1 MDEFYCSE
9 CKCFK
14 GYNVDNDDVE
24 NDYIVVHC
32 KKCFERYYKC
42 RHCTTYCKQK
52 TKRGLE
58 KHRITKH
65 SNICKKKRKQEEAED
80 RANKRHREIVES
92 ESANSSDDHDEGF
105 DNSNCNGNDDIFM
118 SKDDNYDEM
127 VVGMEDQV
135 LAASTNNECVE
146 LLHKLVAAKHYKEDV
161 PMEDLVQAIMSQEH
175 FQEQQGGQQDQC
187 AMDLDDNSLVSNNNE
202 VNENNTAYGYDQFEI
217 FDKRN
222 DNEKRNRCGRVIQD
236 QAQRYMYSNY
246 TQKLKGNFGV
256 GGFQNVVARAGNRN
270 AELDKMADLEEAR
283 IMYSLVKLVLEMS
296 RKDKKE
302 LMVFTS
308 LTKAFVELRQGTYPT
323 FVPTTFNDLRSWVL
337 EGPYSI
343 MSMIPTGRKPK
354 RFHNHACYDLKE
366 ILTIQA
372 GHGADF
378 GFALNGDTQERN
390 TRGLN
395 GTKAM
400 DSLID
405 KVKKHMKK
413 NKVDETEIKKTSIGW
428 LLFWSDSFL
437 RCFIK
442 QKENSVWM
450 LTVTV
455 CPPEG
460 KKRSKL
466 YTYILAIGNSSDDH
480 REVIDYYMSQL
491 NDVMKGF
498 NCFFKKSNTFKR
510 VAYGMI
516 AYNADRPENFSV
528 TNVLQEGA
536 FGRVLGYSV
545 SPNVKTFACCEDCY
559 KRLVS
564 SFIQGD
570 STDNQEGSHKCD
582 KCANFTIVPDNASEY
597 DEKESKLISNRVD
610 KNYPPSY
617 PEEGYGHMPKDR
629 ECGRQYHPPVKLSN
643 AFLLTAFKAAYY
655 GVAVGNWSRLNFD
668 SFVSSCNLRG
678 KTADQLYETATKDKK
693 ENNIKDSLRDIEP
706 RIWRMIDLFRGHIT
720 PIIPMH
726 CLFHGIT
733 PDLMEANHEIL
744 KSYKKMSEFIT
755 FANPI
760 LEKVASFRLNW
771 CKTKH
776 LPKAAWVAEN
786 SMAYGRLMSY
796 LYGMYLK
803 TKPLGRSSNFPDGP
817 PKARE
822 TSEHLSRLLN
832 AYQLCI
838 SVLMSKKKINKAYI
852 SKCIR
857 LFMCAAHY
865 TELQHGSLVSAE
877 VPFLRKLPVDTLKA
891 LAAKLRVKDAQSM
904 NKGALVKKLSSVKDD
919 VLNQFLRP
927 LNQDDSRLQKFQLI
941 YRDMVRDSEVS
952 EGELDSDNFLNEE
965 IKKNTEERNIIKS
978 LAEALGIT
986 VAKGARTKTIINNI
1000 KNVGDDDVTKSLN
1013 SQEVGNLRLSR
1024 TAKLNI
1030 IIKRIIS
1037 KKEQDDKERDES
1049 KKCIWS
1055 GGNWVTLIVNMPDQ
1069 IEFLGPLGLIW

>member
-1 MDEFYCSE
+1 MSFYCRSSNCQWYKE
-9 CKCFK
+9 
-14 GYNVDNDDVE
+14 YNVDNDDVE
-24 NDYIVVHC
+24 NDYIIIHC
-32 KKCFERYYKC
+32 KVCLERYYKC
-42 RHCTTYCKQK
+42 RHCKYCKQEK
-52 TKRGLE
+52 ERG
-58 KHRITKH
+58 KGSIKIHIP
-65 SNICKKKRKQEEAED
+65 NCIGMKKRKQEEAD

-105 DNSNCNGNDDIFM
+105 GNSNCNGNDDIFT

-127 VVGMEDQV
+127 AVGMEDQV
-135 LAASTNNECVE
+135 LAATPTNNECVNIE
-146 LLHKLVAAKHYKEDV
+146 LLHEVLRATQDDVA
-161 PMEDLVQAIMSQEH
+161 MEDLVQAILL
-175 FQEQQGGQQDQC
+175 QEQQGGGQQDQC
-187 AMDLDDNSLVSNNNE
+187 ADMDLDDNILVTNNNE
-202 VNENNTAYGYDQFEI
+202 VNENNTAYGYDQFGI
-217 FDKRN
+217 FDNRN
-222 DNEKRNRCGRVIQD
+222 DNEKRNGRGHIIQD
-236 QAQRYMYSNY
+236 QAQIYMYCNHKE
-246 TQKLKGNFGV
+246 KLKGGFG
-256 GGFQNVVARAGNRN
+256 GGFKNVVARAGNRN
-270 AELDKMADLEEAR
+270 ADLNVMADLQEAR
-283 IMYSLVKLVLEMS
+283 IMYSLVKLSLEMS
-296 RKDKKE
+296 RKDKNG

-308 LTKAFVELRQGTYPT
+308 LTKASVESKQGTYPHC
-323 FVPTTFNDLRSWVL
+323 VPTTYNDLRSWVL
-337 EGPYSI
+337 EGPHSI

-354 RFHNHACYDLKE
+354 LFHNHACYDLKE
-366 ILTIQA
+366 TLAIQA
-372 GHGADF
+372 GHGAEYDF
-378 GFALNGDTQERN
+378 AWNGDTQKRN
-390 TRGLN
+390 MRGLN

-405 KVKKHMKK
+405 KVKNHMKRE
-413 NKVDETEIKKTSIGW
+413 KVDEIKIKKTSIGW

-480 REVIDYYMSQL
+480 REVVDYYMRQL

-498 NCFFKKSNTFKR
+498 DCFFGKSNTFKR

-516 AYNADRPENFSV
+516 AYNADRPENFFV
-528 TNVLQEGA
+528 TNVLQEGDC
-536 FGRVLGYSV
+536 GKVLGWSV
-545 SPNVKTFACCEDCY
+545 SLNVKTFACCADCY
-559 KRLVS
+559 KRLVFS
-564 SFIQGD
+564 LIQGD
-570 STDNQEGSHKCD
+570 STDNQEGSQKCD
-582 KCANFTIVPDNASEY
+582 KCANFTIVPDKY
-597 DEKESKLISNRVD
+597 GEKQSNLISNRVD
-610 KNYPPSY
+610 KNYPTSY
-617 PEEGYGHMPKDR
+617 PKEGYGKMPKDR
-629 ECGRQYHPPVKLSN
+629 ECGQQYHPPVKLSN

-655 GVAVGNWSRLNFD
+655 GVAVGNWSRANFD

-693 ENNIKDSLRDIEP
+693 ENKIKDSLGDIEP
-706 RIWRMIDLFRGHIT
+706 KIWRIVDLFRGHIT

-760 LEKVASFRLNW
+760 LAKVASFRLNW
-771 CKTKH
+771 CKTKL
-776 LPKAAWVAEN
+776 LPKAAWIAEN

-803 TKPLGRSSNFPDGP
+803 TNPLGRTSKLPYGP
-817 PKARE
+817 PKAKK

-838 SVLMSKKKINKAYI
+838 SVLMSKKKINKDYI

-891 LAAKLRVKDAQSM
+891 LAAKLKVKDAQSM
-904 NKGALVKKLSSVKDD
+904 NKKADLVKKLSSVKDD
-919 VLNQFLRP
+919 ILNQFLP
-927 LNQDDSRLQKFQLI
+927 LLNQEDSRLQKFELL
-941 YRDMVRDSEVS
+941 YRNMVRDNEVS
-952 EGELDSDNFLNEE
+952 GEEPIDQIDSKKLLNEDTKFAE
-965 IKKNTEERNIIKS
+965 KRNILMLLS
-978 LAEALGIT
+978 DALGVPVVNKKT
-986 VAKGARTKTIINNI
+986 QTKTIINNI
-1000 KNVGDDDVTKSLN
+1000 KNVGVDSA
-1013 SQEVGNLRLSR
+1013 Q
-1024 TAKLNI
+1024 LNI
-1030 IIKRIIS
+1030 TIKRVLS
-1037 KKEQDDKERDES
+1037 KKEQDEKERGES

-1055 GGNWVTLIVNMPDQ
+1055 GGNWVTILVNLPDQ
-1069 IEFLGPLGLIW
+1069 IEYLGPFGLIW